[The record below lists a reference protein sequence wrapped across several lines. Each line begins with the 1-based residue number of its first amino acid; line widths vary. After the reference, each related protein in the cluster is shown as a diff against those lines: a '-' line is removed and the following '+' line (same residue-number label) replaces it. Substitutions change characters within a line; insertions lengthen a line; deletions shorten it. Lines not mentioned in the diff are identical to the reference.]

1 MPFANDAYL
10 HVVSALEFPSI
21 HIQVEKF
28 LLNIKN
34 HTDGVQSVSNSSTV
48 KSSVWSYYKTL
59 SSCRRHTGINNV
71 AGFEL
76 SVQKTSLHNN
86 SLKKSYK
93 NRRYVLLGVVF
104 SS

>member
-1 MPFANDAYL
+1 MPSANYAYL

-34 HTDGVQSVSNSSTV
+34 HTDGVQFVSNSSTV

-76 SVQKTSLHNN
+76 SLQKTSLHNN
-86 SLKKSYK
+86 RKQSYK